1 MKKHLEP
8 LARASCIMQA
18 AHARLDDVPLI
29 FGTLTKEYRDLQ
41 VTDGDDEKVID
52 AMLKSIEKRWK
63 STTDQE
69 IFILTIILHPALK
82 LAPFSAAA
90 SLSRASIWGMVSRTW
105 MRFFNVP
112 APVVTGDQ
120 SLFHELREYLD
131 GTGKYSALGA
141 WVEGI
146 VAEAEGKVTH
156 NFILEKTN
164 FYAMINRARIQIR
177 N

>member
-41 VTDGDDEKVID
+41 VTDGNDEGVID

-90 SLSRASIWGMVSRTW
+90 SLSRASIWYLVHACASSMSQHQSSLVTRASFMSYVNILMGRGNTQHLAHGSRGLLQ
-105 MRFFNVP
+105 RQK
-112 APVVTGDQ
+112 G
-120 SLFHELREYLD
+120 R
-131 GTGKYSALGA
+131 
-141 WVEGI
+141 
-146 VAEAEGKVTH
+146 
-156 NFILEKTN
+156 
-164 FYAMINRARIQIR
+164 
-177 N
+177 